1 MTGQPDFFAYRDLP
15 GGLQAPSGPAT
26 TIPTKEEGAR
36 DRYLAWRLTD
46 EGLEAW
52 ALIVYWAL
60 QVYEYGSRRISVNR
74 LVERVRDEQQIKVNN
89 SWRAQISDDL
99 IRAYPQ
105 LEPLIERR
113 KRTKLR

>member
-26 TIPTKEEGAR
+26 TIPTKDQGTR
-36 DRYLAWRLTD
+36 DRYLAWRLTA
-46 EGLEAW
+46 EGAGAWTSIVTWAVLECEVG
-52 ALIVYWAL
+52 LP
-60 QVYEYGSRRISVNR
+60 RISVNR
-74 LVERVRDEQQIKVNN
+74 LVERVREEQQTKVNN
-89 SWRAQISDDL
+89 SWRAEIADDL